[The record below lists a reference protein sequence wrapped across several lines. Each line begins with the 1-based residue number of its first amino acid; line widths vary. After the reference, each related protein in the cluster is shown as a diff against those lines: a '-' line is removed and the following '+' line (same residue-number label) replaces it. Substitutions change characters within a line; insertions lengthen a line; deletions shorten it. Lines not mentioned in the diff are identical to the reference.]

1 MPRRLTLLGGL
12 GTATLMVF
20 LLLPLGAGA
29 QEVVRCGPALVT
41 TVGTPGNDVIVGT
54 DGNDIIAGL
63 GGNDTIYGDQ
73 GADDLGGDSG
83 TDACHG
89 GSGVNDTA
97 TTCETTSGVP

>member
-20 LLLPLGAGA
+20 LLIPLGAGA
-29 QEVVRCGPALVT
+29 QEVVRCGPAVVT

-63 GGNDTIYGDQ
+63 GGNDTIYGLD
-73 GADDLGGDSG
+73 GNDRICGD
-83 TDACHG
+83 AN
-89 GSGVNDTA
+89 GVR
-97 TTCETTSGVP
+97 VRRR